1 MKKGL
6 SVFIIA
12 LFIFGFAMMFG
23 CASTQ
28 THSPPEDVEA
38 ACIQGK
44 VWYRSPIDS
53 ILVPYPRAT
62 VNAWRAGTNEGLAK
76 SFTDNAGN
84 YCIEIPKGNYSV
96 DLRVWGAM
104 FIEGTT
110 YLCQGS
116 VANIELGSTSK
127 KCGEDCQEINITT
140 GCTRRVPG
148 RRH

>member
-1 MKKGL
+1 MKKDR
-6 SVFIIA
+6 SVFIVV

-23 CASTQ
+23 CAFTQ
-28 THSPPEDVEA
+28 THNPPEGVGA
-38 ACIQGK
+38 TCIQGK
-44 VWYRSPIDS
+44 VLYRSPIDS
-53 ILVPYPRAT
+53 SLVPYPRAT

-76 SFTDNAGN
+76 TFTDNAGN
-84 YCIEIPKGNYSV
+84 YCFEIPKGDYSV

-148 RRH
+148 RRN